1 MDVFLTSDGLLAL
14 MTLAALEIVL
24 GGTTSFSL
32 RSSAATPVSWTPSV
46 AYFERRILT
55 FIEYARGGNHER
67 NGIAG
72 RTPGQLTASWR
83 QAVGRD
89 EAEG

>member
-1 MDVFLTSDGLLAL
+1 M
-14 MTLAALEIVL
+14 
-24 GGTTSFSL
+24 
-32 RSSAATPVSWTPSV
+32 

-55 FIEYARGGNHER
+55 FIGYARGGDYEL

-72 RTPGQLTASWR
+72 RTPGQLTTSRR

>member
-14 MTLAALEIVL
+14 VTLAALEIVL
-24 GGTTSFSL
+24 GVDTSFSL
-32 RSSAATPVSWTPSV
+32 RSSAATPVSRTPSM

-55 FIEYARGGNHER
+55 FIGYARGGDHEL

-72 RTPGQLTASWR
+72 RTPGQPTTSWR